1 MGFAGFGMLCMV
13 VGLVQTI
20 IKLITWLSW
29 KHKGKPVIGELI
41 GTEIADTTRK
51 GDRITATRYRHT
63 FLIRNDGQEY
73 TCYYYEKVS
82 GDASSSYKQGSKA
95 EFLFDEKREM
105 IVNPVE
111 LKAGLTLWATIL
123 GAGTAMAAVG
133 FLLFYAISSC
143 K

>member
-20 IKLITWLSW
+20 IKLVRWLSW
-29 KHKGKPVIGELI
+29 KQKGKPVTGELL

-63 FLIRNDGQEY
+63 FLIRDGGQEY

-82 GDASSSYKQGSKA
+82 GDASSSYKQGAKA
-95 EFLFDEKREM
+95 EFLFDEKKEM
-105 IVNPVE
+105 IIDPAE
-111 LKAGLTLWATIL
+111 LKAGLTMWATIFGV
-123 GAGTAMAAVG
+123 GAAMTAVG

>member
-20 IKLITWLSW
+20 IKLIAWLSW
-29 KHKGKPVIGELI
+29 KRKGKLVTGELL

-51 GDRITATRYRHT
+51 GDRIIATRYRHT
-63 FLIRNDGQEY
+63 FLIRDDGQEY

-82 GDASSSYKQGSKA
+82 GDASSSYKQGAKA
-95 EFLFDEKREM
+95 EFLFDEKKEM
-105 IVNPVE
+105 IINPAE
-111 LKAGLTLWATIL
+111 LKAGLTMWATIFGV
-123 GAGTAMAAVG
+123 GAAMTAVG